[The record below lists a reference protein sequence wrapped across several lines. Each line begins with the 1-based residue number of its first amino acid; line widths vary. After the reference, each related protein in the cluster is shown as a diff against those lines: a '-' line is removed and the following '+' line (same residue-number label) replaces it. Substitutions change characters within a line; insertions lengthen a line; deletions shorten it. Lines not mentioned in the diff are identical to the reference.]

1 MKNLEPKIR
10 TCVFIFVDLEK
21 AFDLVSREVICSVFR
36 RKSVLEYLV
45 NGVMSLYKG
54 CKTAVSVDRELSSL
68 FFVKCDVHQSSALSP
83 LLFITAVHVLTEG
96 VGMVH

>member
-21 AFDLVSREVICSVFR
+21 VSREVICSVFR

-54 CKTAVSVDRELSSL
+54 CKTAVSVDGELSRNL
-68 FFVKCDVHQSSALSP
+68 FYVKCDVHQSSALSP
-83 LLFITAVHVLTEG
+83 LLFIMAMDVLT
-96 VGMVH
+96 

>member
-21 AFDLVSREVICSVFR
+21 AFDLVSREVICSVFK

-54 CKTAVSVDRELSSL
+54 CKTAVSVDGELSSNL
-68 FFVKCDVHQSSALSP
+68 FYVKCDVHQSSALSP
-83 LLFITAVHVLTEG
+83 LLFIMAMDVLT
-96 VGMVH
+96 

>member
-45 NGVMSLYKG
+45 NGGL
-54 CKTAVSVDRELSSL
+54 C
-68 FFVKCDVHQSSALSP
+68 
-83 LLFITAVHVLTEG
+83 LFIKVVKLLSQL
-96 VGMVH
+96 MVNCQVYSL